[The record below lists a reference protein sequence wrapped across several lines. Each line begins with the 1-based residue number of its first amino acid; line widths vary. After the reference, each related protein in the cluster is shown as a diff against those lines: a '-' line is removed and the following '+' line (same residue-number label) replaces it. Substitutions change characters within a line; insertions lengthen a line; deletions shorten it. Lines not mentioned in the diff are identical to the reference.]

1 MTKIESTRNSFSVNR
16 SGSHLAVPLTISFF
30 IHLTFVLLMIIFYL
44 IGFNYKKEPFFVNVI
59 DPAFLKGFDKPSQ
72 FIPPKGT
79 SQGKVESSNKT
90 EGVNR
95 PDIAKMPSVKDSI
108 NTMPQSKPP
117 AIGNAQ
123 EGEGRDGVITK
134 PGINFRDGLP
144 FANKKD
150 LEKYAKV
157 EEYTLRKESDPI
169 KKNTEE
175 FKYTAYF
182 AKLKRRLESVGS
194 YPELA
199 KARRLQGEV
208 RVNFSIF
215 KNGKLGNL
223 SLMSSS
229 GHNILDEDAMRLLS
243 DAAPYEAF
251 PKEWEIEQLIIPLRV
266 IYRINHIYVF

>member
-1 MTKIESTRNSFSVNR
+1 MTKIESTRNS
-16 SGSHLAVPLTISFF
+16 LTIPLTISFF

-59 DPAFLKGFDKPSQ
+59 DPEFLKGLDKPSQ
-72 FIPPKGT
+72 FISPKGMP
-79 SQGKVESSNKT
+79 QGKGESSNKT
-90 EGVNR
+90 EGINK
-95 PDIAKMPSVKDSI
+95 PDIAKAPSVKDSI

-117 AIGNAQ
+117 AAGNAQ
-123 EGEGRDGVITK
+123 QGEGREGVINE
-134 PGINFRDGLP
+134 PGINLRDGLP

-194 YPELA
+194 YPEIA
-199 KARRLQGEV
+199 KSRRLQGEV
-208 RVNFSIF
+208 RVNFSIL
-215 KNGKLGNL
+215 KDGKLGDL
-223 SLMSSS
+223 SLISSS
-229 GHNILDEDAMRLLS
+229 GHNILDEDTMRLLS
-243 DAAPYEAF
+243 DAAPYETF
-251 PKEWEIEQLIIPLRV
+251 PNEWEIDKLVIPLRV
-266 IYRINHIYVF
+266 IYSINHIYVF